1 MSHKIQTYL
10 ELGKYLT
17 VLYVEDSDMVR
28 ESTLDML
35 DEYFEHIDVAVN
47 GEEGLSK
54 YKQFY
59 EENNTYYDVVITD
72 INMPKMNGIKM
83 LEAIRMINPKANIVV
98 TSAHNEAGYLLTL
111 INMGISNFIL
121 KPMGIEQIKQVL
133 SRVTQSIKNQKKIE
147 EYHAKMQEANL
158 ALRRAKLEADAAS
171 RQKSQFLANMSHEIR
186 TPLNAITG
194 FIALLNE
201 KETDPAK
208 LRYLEVIKNSSDS
221 LLQIISDILD
231 TSKIES
237 GKLDIEPVNFNPYND
252 LIAVAELFQAKAAE
266 KGVVLKIFYNR
277 FMPKSLYSDVLRIK
291 QILSNLLS
299 NAVKF
304 SSEGDTVKYSVWYS
318 KGRLNI
324 RVKDYG
330 IGIPE
335 KQQETVFDSFT
346 QVDGT
351 TNKYGG
357 TGLGLAISK
366 QLTELLGGELTLKS
380 EEGKGSIF
388 TLSIPMP
395 IGEESK
401 EKPKPLQRDEGALK
415 GHLLI
420 VEDYEAN
427 RMFLSIIL
435 DNAGV
440 TYEMAHNG
448 VEAVDK
454 FKNGQYDLI
463 LMDENMPELGGVGA
477 TKKILQIEKERG
489 LKHTPIISLTANALK
504 GDRERF
510 LQAGMDDYISKPI
523 EPDKLLSVI
532 KSFLPVETER

>member
-1 MSHKIQTYL
+1 MSHKIQTFL
-10 ELGKYLT
+10 ELGKHLT
-17 VLYVEDSDMVR
+17 LLYVEDSDMVR

-35 DEYFEHIDVAVN
+35 DEYFEYIDVAVN
-47 GEEGLSK
+47 GEEGLEK

-59 EENNTYYDVVITD
+59 EENNAYYDVVITD

-83 LEAIRMINPKANIVV
+83 LEAIHLINPKANIVV

-147 EYHAKMQEANL
+147 EYHTKMQEANL
-158 ALRRAKLEADAAS
+158 ALRRAKVEADAAS

-201 KETDPAK
+201 KETDPDK

-266 KGVVLKIFYNR
+266 KGVVLKILYNR

-304 SSEGDTVKYSVWYS
+304 SPEGAIVRYGVWYS

-330 IGIPE
+330 IGIPQ

-366 QLTELLGGELTLKS
+366 QLTELLGGELTLES

-401 EKPKPLQRDEGALK
+401 EEPEKLQREEGAIK

-448 VEAVDK
+448 IEAVEK
-454 FKNGQYDLI
+454 FKNGKYDLI

-477 TKKILQIEKERG
+477 TKKILQIEKDRG

-510 LQAGMDDYISKPI
+510 LQAGMDDYVSKPI

-532 KSFLPVETER
+532 KSFLPVNPVR